1 MNKTS
6 THFLLPSLLLWR
18 KITRPGRNK
27 ICSKTP
33 CWKLT
38 WVIPFRHS
46 WWLLESFWGSFSA
59 FDILLWRKI
68 TRPGRNKICSKTPC
82 WKLTWVIPFRHSWW
96 LLESFWGSFSA
107 FDITKVRGHAFFYA
121 ILFLVR
127 AMIGSEFEW
136 YRLKRHSVWSRWK
149 EP

>member
-18 KITRPGRNK
+18 KITRPGKNK

-46 WWLLESFWGSFSA
+46 WWLL
-59 FDILLWRKI
+59 K
-68 TRPGRNKICSKTPC
+68 
-82 WKLTWVIPFRHSWW
+82 
-96 LLESFWGSFSA
+96 SFWGSFSA

-127 AMIGSEFEW
+127 AMIGSEFEC
-136 YRLKRHSVWSRWK
+136 YRLRRHSVWSRWK
-149 EP
+149 EPQGGQLIEKYTKNLVCRTIMKEKSIVEFIGWWANSPLITTN